1 MPECLTRFD
10 WREWRP
16 PAVPDDPFPHY
27 AEWIMGYRDFS
38 DARDAWLAGEPV
50 LLPPERPLPDP
61 IPYTGQEWARR
72 GRPTSEQPARNERRE
87 EPQAKFIATYYKRG
101 RPRRS

>member
-1 MPECLTRFD
+1 MPECLRRFD

-16 PAVPDDPFPHY
+16 PAPDDHPDPSY
-27 AEWIMGYRDFS
+27 VEWYLGSLDWQA
-38 DARDAWLAGEPV
+38 ARDEWLAGRPV

-61 IPYTGQEWARR
+61 IPYTGVLTSVGGEQ
-72 GRPTSEQPARNERRE
+72 RPSQDAPAVQ
-87 EPQAKFIATYYKRG
+87 QAKFIATYYKRG